1 MNLKSLLLKLLP
13 LTLLPLLAAPVL
25 SSPAGMTAMTT
36 APAGTTPMSDEPRLA
51 QPEPA
56 RGASDPASPP
66 AEIDR
71 VPIALL
77 VDLNSGQVLYQKEAN
92 RRFLPASITKVMT
105 LYTAFEM
112 ISRNQLNTSKQMP
125 MSEQAFKQWHRVGST
140 MFLDRSMNI
149 TVNDL
154 LLGIANISAN
164 DACIVLGEG
173 AAGSVPNWIALMN
186 AEAGKIGMHDSH
198 FGTPNGWMDEGETFV
213 TAHDLA
219 ALAGAMITEHPD
231 LYHRYIGYETLTFN
245 GITQHNHDPI
255 LGRLEGADGIKT
267 GFTNQAGYGFL
278 GSAHRGGRRL
288 VMVIAGADRGPDR
301 AKAARALMDWGFSAF
316 ASQPLFKAGEVIGA
330 AKVQGGASRRVS
342 LIAPMAYA
350 AVQPNGSAGP
360 VTTKIV
366 YEGPLEAPIAKGSTV
381 AWLEV
386 HSGNKTTSRVPLVAG
401 EDVGRAGIF
410 ARLRNGLL
418 APFS

>member
-1 MNLKSLLLKLLP
+1 MHLKRLLLKLLP
-13 LTLLPLLAAPVL
+13 VMLLPLVAAPVF
-25 SSPAGMTAMTT
+25 SSPAIMAAVT
-36 APAGTTPMSDEPRLA
+36 SEPRVA
-51 QPEPA
+51 PPEA
-56 RGASDPASPP
+56 RLVDANPSLPP
-66 AEIDR
+66 AELDR

-77 VDLNSGQVLYQKEAN
+77 IDLSSGQVLYQKEAN

-112 ISRNQLNTSKQMP
+112 ISRNQLNPSQQLP

-140 MFLDRSMNI
+140 MFLDRTMNP

-164 DACIVLGEG
+164 DACVVLAEG
-173 AAGSVPNWIALMN
+173 AAGTVPSWLALMN
-186 AEAGKIGMHDSH
+186 AQAGKIGMNDSH
-198 FGTPNGWMDEGETFV
+198 FGTPNGWMDEGETYV

-219 ALAGAMITEHPD
+219 ALASAMITEHPD
-231 LYHRYIGYETLTFN
+231 LYHRYIGHETLTFN
-245 GITQHNHDPI
+245 GITQNNHDPI

-278 GSAHRGGRRL
+278 GSAERNGRRL
-288 VMVIAGADRGPDR
+288 VMVIAGADRGTDR
-301 AKAARALMDWGFSAF
+301 AKAARALMDWGFAAF
-316 ASQPLFKAGEVIGA
+316 TSKPLFKSGETIGEA
-330 AKVQGGASRRVS
+330 QVQGGAARHVS
-342 LIAPMAYA
+342 LIAPMAYGA
-350 AVQPNGSAGP
+350 SQPKDSAGP

-366 YEGPLEAPIAKGSTV
+366 YEGPLEAPITKGSNV

-386 HSGNKTTSRVPLVAG
+386 HSGSAPPSRVPLVAG
-401 EDVGRAGIF
+401 EGVDRAGLL

-418 APFS
+418 DLFS